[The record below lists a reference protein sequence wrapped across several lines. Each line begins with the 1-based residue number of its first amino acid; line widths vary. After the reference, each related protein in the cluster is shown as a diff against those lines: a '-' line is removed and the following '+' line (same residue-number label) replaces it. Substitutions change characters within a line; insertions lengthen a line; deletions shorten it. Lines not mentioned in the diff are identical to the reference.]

1 MTTKF
6 EDRLNQILPQITSD
20 DFLVADGLGKEIPY
34 HVFDYPPEEELRIRK
49 HIEFLL
55 EHIPKHKPGLQVVHI
70 NLFDF
75 IIDHL
80 KDRNKLDKAI
90 EMEKEKGQEHLQKQ
104 LEKMLHP
111 QKLAPQLAELM
122 PPDSTDLA
130 LMSGIGSA
138 WPFVRASSVLNNLHR
153 FTGRMPF
160 VMFYPGIYDKATF
173 RLFGKIRD
181 KQKQDNYYRA
191 FRLIP

>member
-6 EDRLNQILPQITSD
+6 EDRLNQILPKITSD
-20 DFLVADGLGKEIPY
+20 DFLAADGLGNEIPY
-34 HVFDYPPEEELRIRK
+34 FIFEYPPAEELRIRK
-49 HIEFLL
+49 HIDFLL
-55 EHIPKHKPGLQVVHI
+55 EHIPKHKPGLRVVHI

-80 KDRNKLDKAI
+80 KERNKLDKAI

-111 QKLAPQLAELM
+111 QKIAPQLAELI
-122 PPDSTDLA
+122 PPDKTDLA

-138 WPFVRASSVLNNLHR
+138 WPFMRASGVLNNLHK
-153 FTGRMPF
+153 FTGMMPL
-160 VMFYPGIYDKATF
+160 VMFYPGVYDQVTF

>member
-1 MTTKF
+1 MTT
-6 EDRLNQILPQITSD
+6 ELEGRLNQILPKITSD
-20 DFLVADGLGKEIPY
+20 DFLAADGLGNEIPY
-34 HVFDYPPEEELRIRK
+34 FIFEYPPEEELRIRK
-49 HIEFLL
+49 HIDFLL
-55 EHIPKHKPGLQVVHI
+55 EHIPRHTPGLRVVHI

-80 KDRNKLDKAI
+80 KERNKLDKAI

-111 QKLAPQLAELM
+111 EKLAPQLAELM
-122 PPDSTDLA
+122 PPGKTDLA

-138 WPFVRASSVLNNLHR
+138 WPFMRASGVLNNLHKY
-153 FTGRMPF
+153 TGVMPF
-160 VMFYPGIYDKATF
+160 VMFYPGVYDQVTF

>member
-1 MTTKF
+1 MTSKF
-6 EDRLNQILPQITSD
+6 EDRLNQILPRITSD
-20 DFLVADGLGKEIPY
+20 EFLAADGVGNEIPY
-34 HVFDYPPEEELRIRK
+34 FIFEYPAEEELRVRQ
-49 HIEFLL
+49 HIGFLL
-55 EHIPKHKPGLQVVHI
+55 EHIPKRKPGLRVVHI

-80 KDRNKLDKAI
+80 RDRNKLDKAI
-90 EMEKEKGQEHLQKQ
+90 EMEKTKGQERLQKQ

-111 QKLAPQLAELM
+111 QKLAPHLAELM
-122 PPDSTDLA
+122 PPDTTDLA

-138 WPFVRASSVLNNLHR
+138 WPFVRASGVLNNLHK
-153 FTGRMPF
+153 FTGKMPL
-160 VMFYPGIYDKATF
+160 VMFYPGIYDQVTF

>member
-1 MTTKF
+1 MTKKF
-6 EDRLNQILPQITSD
+6 EDRLNQILPKITSD
-20 DFLVADGLGKEIPY
+20 DFLAADGLGNEIPY
-34 HVFDYPPEEELRIRK
+34 FIFEYPPEEELRIRK
-49 HIEFLL
+49 HIDFLL
-55 EHIPKHKPGLQVVHI
+55 EHIPKHKPGLRVVHI

-122 PPDSTDLA
+122 PPDTTDLA

-138 WPFVRASSVLNNLHR
+138 WPFMRASGVLNNLHK
-153 FTGRMPF
+153 FTGMMPL
-160 VMFYPGIYDKATF
+160 VMFYPGVYDQVTF

-181 KQKQDNYYRA
+181 KEKQDSYYRA